1 MGRAGR
7 RRRIFDDTPSEGM
20 GARSARLQ
28 ELIRE
33 EVRFM
38 FDNEIGDRRLQDV
51 RVTFV
56 DLTPDGSCA
65 RVWYSTA
72 GGAPEVSR
80 ALERVAPLLRSQVAE
95 SLGLKRTPE
104 IRFRRDDVSRQLGHQ
119 DGAET

>member
-1 MGRAGR
+1 
-7 RRRIFDDTPSEGM
+7 M

-33 EVRFM
+33 EVTFM
-38 FDNEIGDRRLQDV
+38 FDNEIGDARLQDL

-65 RVWYSTA
+65 RIWYATSSDA
-72 GGAPEVSR
+72 REVAREVER
-80 ALERVAPLLRSQVAE
+80 ALDRVAPFLRGRLAE

-104 IRFRRDDVSRQLGHQ
+104 VRFRRDDVSRQLGNHDRHQ
-119 DGAET
+119 PQRQ

>member
-1 MGRAGR
+1 
-7 RRRIFDDTPSEGM
+7 M

-33 EVRFM
+33 EVSFM
-38 FDNEIGDRRLQDV
+38 FDNEIGDERLQDV

-72 GGAPEVSR
+72 HNPREVER
-80 ALERVAPLLRSQVAE
+80 ALERVGPLLRTQVAE
-95 SLGLKRTPE
+95 NLGLKRTPE
-104 IRFRRDDVSRQLGHQ
+104 IRFRRDDVSRQLGNQH
-119 DGAET
+119 DGET